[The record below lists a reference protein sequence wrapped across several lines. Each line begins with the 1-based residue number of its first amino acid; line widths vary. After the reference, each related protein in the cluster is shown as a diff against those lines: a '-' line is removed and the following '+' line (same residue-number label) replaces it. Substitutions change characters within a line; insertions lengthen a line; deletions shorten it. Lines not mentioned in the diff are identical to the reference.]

1 MYHRLFENWKTS
13 CLGIG
18 LMLISLAL
26 VWLGKA
32 SMSDCGTF
40 IGGAMVLFF
49 SKDEIT
55 TSKIQ

>member
-1 MYHRLFENWKTS
+1 MYNRVFKNWKTS
-13 CLGIG
+13 GLGLG
-18 LMLISLAL
+18 LMLISLVL

-32 SMSDCGTF
+32 SLSDCGTF

-55 TSKIQ
+55 TNKV

>member
-1 MYHRLFENWKTS
+1 MYNRVFVNWKTS
-13 CLGIG
+13 SLGMG
-18 LMLISLAL
+18 LMLISLVL

-32 SMSDCGTF
+32 SLSDCGTF

-55 TSKIQ
+55 ANKV